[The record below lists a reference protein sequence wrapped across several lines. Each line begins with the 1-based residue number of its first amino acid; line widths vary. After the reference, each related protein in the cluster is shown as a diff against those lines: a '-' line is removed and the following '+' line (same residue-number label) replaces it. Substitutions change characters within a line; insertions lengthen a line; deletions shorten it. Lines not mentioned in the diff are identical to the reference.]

1 MWMARAH
8 ALAKA
13 APPKLGAGKTQQA
26 RMGTRLGAGEVG
38 KPEAKQG
45 LATEPDVTYQSMSL
59 DDAIQKLFDLERA
72 YESKLAGLQA
82 RLTSL
87 EMGGSQAGMGALQAG
102 MGLLQAK
109 IASLEA
115 KVMENS
121 DNIIQLDKNQR
132 QSMQNNKQ
140 SDMHSFRV
148 CPINT

>member
-13 APPKLGAGKTQQA
+13 APPKLGAGKTRQA
-26 RMGTRLGAGEVG
+26 RMGTTLGAGEVG
-38 KPEAKQG
+38 KAEAKQG

-72 YESKLAGLQA
+72 YEGKLAGLQA
-82 RLTSL
+82 KLT
-87 EMGGSQAGMGALQAG
+87 
-102 MGLLQAK
+102 
-109 IASLEA
+109 SLEA

-140 SDMHSFRV
+140 NHAFRV

>member
-26 RMGTRLGAGEVG
+26 RMSTRLGAGEVG
-38 KPEAKQG
+38 KAEAKQS
-45 LATEPDVTYQSMSL
+45 LAIPLPPGNPEPDVTYQSMSL

-72 YESKLAGLQA
+72 FEGKLAGLQA
-82 RLTSL
+82 RITSL
-87 EMGGSQAGMGALQAG
+87 EMGGSQAGMGA
-102 MGLLQAK
+102 LQAK

-140 SDMHSFRV
+140 NDMHAFRV

>member
-1 MWMARAH
+1 MDHMWMARAH

-13 APPKLGAGKTQQA
+13 APAKLGAGKTQQA
-26 RMGTRLGAGEVG
+26 RMSARLGAGEVG
-38 KPEAKQG
+38 KAEAKQG

-72 YESKLAGLQA
+72 YEGKLASLQA

-87 EMGGSQAGMGALQAG
+87 EMGGSQAGMGA
-102 MGLLQAK
+102 LQAK

-140 SDMHSFRV
+140 NDMHSFRV

>member
-1 MWMARAH
+1 MDHMWMARAH

-13 APPKLGAGKTQQA
+13 APKKLGA
-26 RMGTRLGAGEVG
+26 RLGGCEIS
-38 KPEAKQG
+38 KSELKQN
-45 LATEPDVTYQSMSL
+45 LATEPDVTYQTMSL

-72 YESKLAGLQA
+72 FEGKLAGLQA

-87 EMGGSQAGMGALQAG
+87 EMGGSQAG

-121 DNIIQLDKNQR
+121 DNIIQLDKNQK
-132 QSMQNNKQ
+132 QSMQNCKQ
-140 SDMHSFRV
+140 SDMHAFRV
-148 CPINT
+148 CPINQ

>member
-13 APPKLGAGKTQQA
+13 APAKL
-26 RMGTRLGAGEVG
+26 GTRLGAGEMG
-38 KPEAKQG
+38 KADSKQG
-45 LATEPDVTYQSMSL
+45 LATTLPPANEPDVTYQSMSL

-72 YESKLAGLQA
+72 FEGKLAGLQA
-82 RLTSL
+82 KLT
-87 EMGGSQAGMGALQAG
+87 
-102 MGLLQAK
+102 
-109 IASLEA
+109 SLEA